1 MEESSVINNMEIH
14 KKNNYVLISVN
25 PRIYPLEVVYFAS
38 YSLMDR
44 AFIILGGDPE
54 KEILV
59 EIRPKKEKELEILG
73 MEFNNE
79 LINYAVYVI
88 QSQRNK
94 NEKEMLMRRALQTSM
109 ESREEYRECEDL
121 IGNPPIDDPEN
132 IAKPWKEDS
141 KTSVEKEK

>member
-1 MEESSVINNMEIH
+1 MGDSLINNLKID

-59 EIRPKKEKELEILG
+59 EIKPKKEKELETLG
-73 MEFNNE
+73 REFNNE

-88 QSQRNK
+88 QSQRNRQ
-94 NEKEMLMRRALQTSM
+94 EKEMIMKRALQTSM
-109 ESREEYRECEDL
+109 ESKEVCSECEEDL
-121 IGNPPIDDPEN
+121 IGNPPVDDPEN

-141 KTSVEKEK
+141 EAPIKKEK